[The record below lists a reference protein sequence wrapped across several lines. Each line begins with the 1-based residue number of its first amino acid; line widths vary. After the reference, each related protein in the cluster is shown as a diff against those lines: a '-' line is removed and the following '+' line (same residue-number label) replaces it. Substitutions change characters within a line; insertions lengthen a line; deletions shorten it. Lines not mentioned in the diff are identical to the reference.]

1 MIKTLCSYFKDI
13 VNNTKYDDRYAVN
26 YVWINKDCPAEL
38 KAKKRS
44 GGDAKQPS
52 CSMPLNLLDK
62 AYENAKRYPAAD
74 FTIWYDKA
82 MMDPLSE
89 FFIISHGY
97 LNAPSNVV
105 FRNLRTL
112 DAYDALDVFSVYEPK
127 DIWARVDLARLLV
140 LQHGLSQAE
149 TRDYQLYS
157 DFDVEDVGLNSTRM
171 QCSLRDEGL
180 FLGATIEHNMLENG
194 YMCFDKNAGAAYLE
208 GRLIPATLDSSN
220 RNENGWRVYLSVFRA
235 WAEERGY
242 KNQYQKLKLVGRR
255 QLSTGYELPEDKN
268 YTQCGLN

>member
-13 VNNTKYDDRYAVN
+13 VNNAKYDDRYAVN
-26 YVWINKDCPAEL
+26 YVWINKDCPAGL
-38 KAKKRS
+38 KAKPSS
-44 GGDAKQPS
+44 GCDEKQPS
-52 CSMPLNLLDK
+52 CSVPLNHLDK

-89 FFIISHGY
+89 FFMISHSY

-105 FRNLRTL
+105 FKDLRMLGT
-112 DAYDALDVFSVYEPK
+112 YNALDVFNVYEPK

-140 LQHGLSQAE
+140 LQHGLNQTK

-157 DFDVEDVGLNSTRM
+157 DFDVEDVRLNSTHM
-171 QCSLRDEGL
+171 QYSLRDEGL
-180 FLGATIEHNMLENG
+180 FLGATLEHNMLENG
-194 YMCFDKNAGAAYLE
+194 YMCFDKNAGAAYLKD
-208 GRLIPATLDSSN
+208 RLIPSTLDTSN
-220 RNENGWRVYLSVFRA
+220 RNENGWRVYLSVFRE
-235 WAEERGY
+235 WAEQRGY

-255 QLSTGYELPEDKN
+255 QLGTGYELPENEN
-268 YTQCGLN
+268 YTKCGLN

>member
-13 VNNTKYDDRYAVN
+13 VNNAKYDDRYAVN
-26 YVWINKDCPAEL
+26 YVWINKDCPARP
-38 KAKKRS
+38 KAKPPS

-52 CSMPLNLLDK
+52 CSVPLNLLDK

-89 FFIISHGY
+89 FFMISHSY
-97 LNAPSNVV
+97 LNAPANVE
-105 FRNLRTL
+105 FKDLRTL
-112 DAYDALDVFSVYEPK
+112 DAYEALGVFSVSQPK

-140 LQHGLSQAE
+140 LQHGLSQAG
-149 TRDYQLYS
+149 TQDYQLYS
-157 DFDVEDVGLNSTRM
+157 DFDVEDLCLNSTRM
-171 QCSLRDEGL
+171 QCSLKDEGL

-194 YMCFDKNAGAAYLE
+194 YMCFDRNAGAAYLKD
-208 GRLIPATLDSSN
+208 RLIPATLDTSN
-220 RNENGWRVYLSVFRA
+220 QNENGWRIYLSVFRE

-242 KNQYQKLKLVGRR
+242 KNSFQKLKLVGKR
-255 QLSTGYELPEDKN
+255 QLGNGYELPENKN
-268 YTQCGLN
+268 YTKCGLN